1 MIIKLPLAPA
11 PLLLVRLAAARP
23 FSVRRRCGFF
33 DEFDEDLVFTFTQF
47 RSFIIRQGL

>member
-23 FSVRRRCGFF
+23 FSVRRRCGFRWVWRRSSLYILTIS
-33 DEFDEDLVFTFTQF
+33 EFYHSTGIV
-47 RSFIIRQGL
+47 